1 MLKKPTFEKILARM
15 SKLDTLD
22 NLDADKSR
30 RLLSGM
36 TENELLELSDNADKT
51 KGKDSTESV
60 FFEKWKRYR

>member
-1 MLKKPTFEKILARM
+1 MLKKLTFEKILARM

-36 TENELLELSDNADKT
+36 TENELLELSDNADKM
-51 KGKDSTESV
+51 KGKDSIESV

>member
-1 MLKKPTFEKILARM
+1 MLKKPTSEKILARM

-36 TENELLELSDNADKT
+36 TENELLELSDNADKM
-51 KGKDSTESV
+51 KGKDSIESV
-60 FFEKWKRYR
+60 FFEK

>member
-1 MLKKPTFEKILARM
+1 M

-36 TENELLELSDNADKT
+36 TENELLELSDNADKM
-51 KGKDSTESV
+51 KGKDSIESV
-60 FFEKWKRYR
+60 FFEK

>member
-1 MLKKPTFEKILARM
+1 MLKKLTFEKILARM

-36 TENELLELSDNADKT
+36 TENELLELSDNADKM
-51 KGKDSTESV
+51 KGKDSIESV
-60 FFEKWKRYR
+60 FFEK